1 MRCMCWICWGEAYRK
16 GIYGDWDDL
25 VCFNCGRYKISRR
38 FLGEH
43 VGKKFDVAAMRERF
57 QPTHDRDLVPIVDSH
72 TAVFQSRAQQP
83 LVKGE
88 LVGWPAPAMSSQ
100 RLVDQ

>member
-43 VGKKFDVAAMRERF
+43 VGKKFDVAAMR
-57 QPTHDRDLVPIVDSH
+57 
-72 TAVFQSRAQQP
+72 
-83 LVKGE
+83 
-88 LVGWPAPAMSSQ
+88 
-100 RLVDQ
+100 